1 MLYKTISFKCSVF
14 LLISVSVFF
23 LFSNNVYSQNKVK
36 ELKTEY
42 KKAKAALSDNNLSEA
57 INIFENILY
66 KYKLST
72 NNKTNIIKKMKQACF
87 DIGVEFMN
95 KAQHDKAAS
104 SFEKGV
110 KWGEE
115 IEKDTLFY
123 SLKFG
128 LGKSLFSQNFFEDA
142 ITVFK
147 EIKDVEKAKEN
158 LDARVYIGACY
169 YKQEKYDDMI
179 YWLKRMI
186 AEIDH
191 EYYKME
197 MSLSLAIAYIKTAKN
212 KEALEILEHIC
223 SSTHTS
229 ATTKKHALGWL
240 QKVKR
245 EMQNSNLDGKVRTD
259 HFEISFEG
267 NRESSVLNDLKD
279 IAEDAY
285 DDVGRMLD
293 YYPDNRIVIYVY
305 SPKNFH
311 ASSATMAWAG
321 ACYDNGRLKL
331 PLSYITGDLNIVKEN
346 IYHEYTHLLV
356 DMKSKGAQKIPLWF
370 NEGCAVN
377 CSDGIR
383 REYTEIMKA
392 MIKTGKPT
400 DFNLVSQFFRSA
412 NIGIA
417 RGGYAYSAY
426 AVKYI
431 IEEKG
436 ERALAEILEWVGNGE
451 SFNEGFYNVFFM
463 DLKKFNTEFIYWVK
477 SHL

>member
-1 MLYKTISFKCSVF
+1 MLYKIICFRLFAIILIASTFF
-14 LLISVSVFF
+14 LLAD
-23 LFSNNVYSQNKVK
+23 NVYSQNKVK
-36 ELKTEY
+36 DLKVQY
-42 KKAKAALSDNNLSEA
+42 KKAKSALKEKNLPEA

-66 KYKLST
+66 KYKLNA
-72 NNKTNIIKKMKQACF
+72 NNKTNIIKKLKQACF
-87 DIGVEFMN
+87 DIGFEFMN
-95 KAQHDKAAS
+95 KGHHDKAAS

-115 IEKDTLFY
+115 IEKDSLYY

-128 LGKSLFSQNFFEDA
+128 VGKSLYSQNFFDDA
-142 ITVFK
+142 IEIFK
-147 EIKDVEKAKEN
+147 EIKDVKEAKEN
-158 LDARVYIGACY
+158 MDARIYIGVCY
-169 YKQEKYDDMI
+169 YSQEKYDDMI
-179 YWLKRMI
+179 YWLSRMI
-186 AEIDH
+186 NEVDDGH
-191 EYYKME
+191 YKME
-197 MSLSLAIAYIKTAKN
+197 MSLYLAIAYIKTAKN
-212 KEALEILEHIC
+212 KEALEILEMIC
-223 SSTHTS
+223 SSPHTS
-229 ATTKKHALGWL
+229 ITTKKQALGWL
-240 QKVKR
+240 EKVKR
-245 EMQNSNLDGKVRTD
+245 ELKNSNLDGKTRTD

-279 IAEDAY
+279 IVEDAY

-293 YYPDNRIVIYVY
+293 YYPEYRIIVYVY

-331 PLSYITGDLNIVKEN
+331 PLSYVTGSLTVVKEN

-356 DMKSKGAQKIPLWF
+356 DMKAKGASKIPLWF

-377 CSDGIR
+377 CSNGIKR
-383 REYTEIMKA
+383 NYTEIMKL
-392 MIKTGKPT
+392 MIKSGKPT
-400 DFNLVSQFFRSA
+400 DLNLVSQYFRSA

-417 RGGYAYSAY
+417 LGGYAYSAY
-426 AVKYI
+426 VVKYI

-436 ERALAEILEWVGNGE
+436 ERALSEILEWVGNGE

-463 DLKKFNTEFIYWVK
+463 DLEKFNNEFVDWVK